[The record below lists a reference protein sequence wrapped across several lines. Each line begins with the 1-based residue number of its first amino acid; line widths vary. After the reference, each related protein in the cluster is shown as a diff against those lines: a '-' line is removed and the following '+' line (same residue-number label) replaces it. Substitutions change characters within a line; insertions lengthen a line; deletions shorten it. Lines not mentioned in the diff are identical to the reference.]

1 MARTIDTW
9 GQSLDSGFAAVPIR
23 TAVDMRQIIKP
34 GTTNIRSIGDV
45 NEVTECN
52 ELRLPHRTRGLMIPI
67 LCLFLF
73 GCDGVNRPV
82 VDCIH
87 WSHDGQMLVVGSH
100 QFPGRSVQR
109 GEVESRVVLVHL
121 GPRAETELLYTE
133 TVAGPVAASW
143 SRTSFAQFRPD
154 HSGIALG
161 GLDGKVVLL
170 ELPGQARTLFAE
182 MCSPTVSVVA
192 FSDDGETL
200 VVAARFDIAVC
211 NLTND
216 TVLHI
221 HSVVGRPRG
230 ICLSPE
236 GDVLAVAGLDDA
248 ALYDARDG
256 SLRLC
261 LQRDGGMPYE
271 SVDIGFVGGKDELIL
286 ACIDEVVQLNV
297 HTREEVQ
304 LLDRPNILAMSIA
317 PDEKLLAVAH
327 ASGVLLF
334 DLSARKTVRE
344 IAHPG
349 ARSVALSG
357 DAQALAVGDDRGAVV
372 IYDPTTGEK
381 RESPSLHPGR
391 R

>member
-1 MARTIDTW
+1 
-9 GQSLDSGFAAVPIR
+9 
-23 TAVDMRQIIKP
+23 
-34 GTTNIRSIGDV
+34 
-45 NEVTECN
+45 
-52 ELRLPHRTRGLMIPI
+52 MIPI

-73 GCDGVNRPV
+73 GCDGIDGPV

-100 QFPGRSVQR
+100 QFPGNSVQGGHVR
-109 GEVESRVVLVHL
+109 SRVVLVHL
-121 GPRAETELLYTE
+121 RPRAETELLYTE

-154 HSGIALG
+154 HRGIALG
-161 GLDGKVVLL
+161 RLDGKVFLL
-170 ELPGQARTLFAE
+170 ELPGQSRQVIAE
-182 MCSPTVSVVA
+182 MSSPTVSAVA

-211 NLTND
+211 NLRDD

-236 GDVLAVAGLDDA
+236 GDVLAAAGLDDA

-261 LQRDGGMPYE
+261 LQRDGGMPYQT
-271 SVDIGFVGGKDELIL
+271 VDMAFVEGKDDLIL
-286 ACIDEVVQLNV
+286 ACIDELVQLNV

-304 LLDRPNILAMSIA
+304 LLACRDIRAMSIK
-317 PDEKLLAVAH
+317 PGGTLLAVAH
-327 ASGVLLF
+327 ATGVLLF
-334 DLSARKTVRE
+334 DLSIRKVVRE
-344 IAHPG
+344 IVHPG
-349 ARSVALSG
+349 ARSVALSR
-357 DAQALAVGDDRGAVV
+357 DCQSLAVGDDQGAVV
-372 IYDPTTGEK
+372 LYDPATGEQ
-381 RESPSLHPGR
+381 RESLSLDTGTR
-391 R
+391 